1 MCQLTVTFLSYNIA
15 KLARL
20 GSRMR
25 CNQARAETSR
35 MNDLAKESVN
45 RSQNPLGID
54 FNTPALQRKRRM
66 RALKDRLARWY
77 VSIGGLAVLGAI
89 TLIFFYLAHVV
100 LPMFQGA
107 ELTVRQAQQ
116 PAWLAEAQA
125 PLLLA
130 MEEQNQVAMR
140 LDASGAVQFFAL
152 KNGEA
157 LQRTQLPLPA
167 GVSVASVGQDQPG
180 SRRVVLGLSNGKALV
195 IQHNY
200 KITYPNNVRAIAP
213 QIDYPYGE
221 APIEIDPQGR
231 PLEHVAVNL
240 NGGTLMLAGSTS
252 NELHLISLGRE
263 ENLFT
268 GEVNVSEER
277 INLPQI
283 GEPVS
288 QLLIDPR
295 QMWLYVF
302 NGDSSADV
310 FDLRKRSLNGRYE
323 LLKDASNRVTSATS
337 LLGGISIMI
346 GDAKGGIQQWFMV
359 RDQDGKSTFQSIRSF
374 QLGDS
379 AITQILPEERR
390 KGFMALDA
398 DGRLGIFHSTAH
410 RTLLKEQVADGS
422 AVAALSPR
430 ASRVLVESDGKLQR
444 FVVDNPH
451 PEISWSA
458 LWGKVWYESYP
469 EPDYVWQSTSANT
482 DFEPKLSLSPLAFGT
497 LKAAFYAMLLA
508 APLAIAA
515 AIYTAYFMAPRM
527 RTKVK
532 PVIELMEALPT
543 VILGFFAG
551 LFLAPF
557 LENHL
562 PGIFSLLLL
571 TPVGI
576 LLFGYVWTRLP
587 EAIRHR
593 VPEGWEAALLIP
605 VVIAVGWFSIGISGH
620 LENWL
625 FDGNMRL
632 WLTNEL
638 GIPFDQRN
646 ALVVGLAMGFAVIP
660 NIYSIA
666 EDAVFSVPKSLTFG
680 SLALGATPWQTLTR
694 VVILTASPGIFSALM
709 IGMGRA
715 VGETMIVLM
724 ATGNTP
730 IMDINIF
737 EGMRT
742 LAANVAVEMP
752 ESEVGGTHYRVLFLA
767 ALVLL
772 LFTFVMNTL
781 AELIRQRLRTRYSSL

>member
-1 MCQLTVTFLSYNIA
+1 
-15 KLARL
+15 
-20 GSRMR
+20 
-25 CNQARAETSR
+25 
-35 MNDLAKESVN
+35 MNDLANESMN

-54 FNTPALQRKRRM
+54 FNTPALQRKRRL
-66 RALKDRLARWY
+66 RALKDRMARWY

-107 ELTVRQAQQ
+107 ELESRKAQQ

-130 MEEQNQVAMR
+130 VEEQNQVAMR
-140 LDASGAVQFFAL
+140 LDTSGAVQFFEL
-152 KNGEA
+152 KSGEA
-157 LQRTQLPLPA
+157 LQRLQLPLPQ

-180 SRRVVLGLSNGKALV
+180 TRRVVLGLSNGQALI
-195 IQHNY
+195 IQHSY
-200 KITYPNNVRAIAP
+200 KITYPDNVRAIAP
-213 QIDYPYGE
+213 QIEYPYGE
-221 APIEIDPQGR
+221 APIEVDPQGR
-231 PLEHVAVNL
+231 PLEHIAVNL
-240 NGGTLMLAGSTS
+240 NSGTLMLAGSTG
-252 NELHLISLGRE
+252 NELHLISLARE

-268 GEVNVSEER
+268 GEVSVSEER

-283 GEPVS
+283 GEPIS
-288 QLLIDPR
+288 QLILDPR

-410 RTLLKEQVADGS
+410 RTLLKEQVAEGS
-422 AVAALSPR
+422 AIAALSPR

-451 PEISWSA
+451 PEISWSS

-482 DFEPKLSLSPLAFGT
+482 DFEAKLSLSPLAFGT

-508 APLAIAA
+508 APLAVAA

-576 LLFGYVWTRLP
+576 LLFGFLWTKLP
-587 EAIRHR
+587 ESIRHR

-605 VVIAVGWFSIGISGH
+605 VVVAVGWFSIAISGH

-632 WLTNEL
+632 WLSNDL

-767 ALVLL
+767 AMVLL

-781 AELIRQRLRTRYSSL
+781 AELIRQRLRTKYSSL

>member
-1 MCQLTVTFLSYNIA
+1 
-15 KLARL
+15 
-20 GSRMR
+20 
-25 CNQARAETSR
+25 
-35 MNDLAKESVN
+35 MNDLANESMN

-54 FNTPALQRKRRM
+54 FNTPALQRKRRL
-66 RALKDRLARWY
+66 RALKDRMARWY

-107 ELTVRQAQQ
+107 ELESRKVQQ

-130 MEEQNQVAMR
+130 VEEQNQVAMR
-140 LDASGAVQFFAL
+140 LDTSGAVQFFEL
-152 KNGEA
+152 KSGEA
-157 LQRTQLPLPA
+157 LQRLQLPLPQ

-180 SRRVVLGLSNGKALV
+180 TRRVVLGLSNGQALI
-195 IQHNY
+195 IQHSY
-200 KITYPNNVRAIAP
+200 KITYPDNVRAIAP
-213 QIDYPYGE
+213 QIEYPYGE
-221 APIEIDPQGR
+221 APIEVDPQGR
-231 PLEHVAVNL
+231 PLEHIAVNL
-240 NGGTLMLAGSTS
+240 NSGTLMLAGSTG
-252 NELHLISLGRE
+252 NELHLISLARE

-268 GEVNVSEER
+268 GEVSVSEER

-283 GEPVS
+283 GEPIS
-288 QLLIDPR
+288 QLILDPR

-310 FDLRKRSLNGRYE
+310 FDLRKRGLNGRYE
-323 LLKDASNRVTSATS
+323 LLKGGSNRVTSATS

-410 RTLLKEQVADGS
+410 RTLLKEQVAEGS
-422 AVAALSPR
+422 AIAALSPR

-451 PEISWSA
+451 PEISWSS

-482 DFEPKLSLSPLAFGT
+482 DFEAKLSLSPLAFGT

-508 APLAIAA
+508 APLAVAA

-576 LLFGYVWTRLP
+576 LLFGFLWTKLP
-587 EAIRHR
+587 ESIRHR

-605 VVIAVGWFSIGISGH
+605 VVVAVGWFSIAISGH

-632 WLTNEL
+632 WLSNDL

-730 IMDINIF
+730 IMDMNIF

-767 ALVLL
+767 AMVLL

-781 AELIRQRLRTRYSSL
+781 AELIRQRLRTKYSSL